1 MTKSGDP
8 KPHFQRGLAR
18 LQAGDLEG
26 AEAAFRKT
34 LDIDPDHPDALFGS
48 GLCLEARGKLHEA
61 ESAYR
66 HAAMARI
73 DFPQALANLAS
84 LMTRTNRPA
93 EAVQTL
99 DRVLA
104 KRPDFEAARFNR
116 GTAYFALRRLSEAEA
131 DFRHLFERRPGQ
143 ADARNELGRV
153 LLKQSRLREAAELF
167 RDGQTQHPEDPR
179 FPANLAAA
187 LERLNDLPGAETAA
201 ARALALAPGDPSLLY
216 LQATLDHR
224 SGRLDAARDHLED
237 MLSKKPPP
245 EYRGEALLE
254 LGEVLG
260 KLDKADA
267 AFRAITEGNALRAQ
281 SPAAKSA
288 DGDRFLARVATA
300 RAGFTQERIRDMAAK
315 APACERP
322 APVFFVGFPRSG
334 TTLMERALKA
344 HPEIVTTDER
354 SPLTPILTELSKNK
368 AYPENLDRLTGED
381 VKQLQDRFWAEAEA
395 TLGPLDG
402 RLLVDKMPLNIVN
415 LGLANGL
422 FPEARVLV
430 ALRDPRDTCLSC
442 FMQRFQFSDAMVNFL
457 DLERTAETYGAVMGL
472 WLQYRDALSL
482 PWLEYR
488 YEDLVADFEKT
499 LRTVLEFI
507 GLPWNADL
515 LAFQERAKDQVI
527 TTPSY
532 RQVTRAIDTSATGRW
547 RRYRDELAPLL
558 PTLEPFVEAFS
569 YPED

>member
-1 MTKSGDP
+1 LALAPGDP
-8 KPHFQRGLAR
+8 
-18 LQAGDLEG
+18 
-26 AEAAFRKT
+26 
-34 LDIDPDHPDALFGS
+34 
-48 GLCLEARGKLHEA
+48 
-61 ESAYR
+61 
-66 HAAMARI
+66 
-73 DFPQALANLAS
+73 S
-84 LMTRTNRPA
+84 L
-93 EAVQTL
+93 L
-99 DRVLA
+99 
-104 KRPDFEAARFNR
+104 
-116 GTAYFALRRLSEAEA
+116 Y
-131 DFRHLFERRPGQ
+131 
-143 ADARNELGRV
+143 
-153 LLKQSRLREAAELF
+153 
-167 RDGQTQHPEDPR
+167 
-179 FPANLAAA
+179 
-187 LERLNDLPGAETAA
+187 
-201 ARALALAPGDPSLLY
+201 LAPGDPSLLY

-237 MLSKKPPP
+237 MLSKEPPP

-472 WLQYRDALSL
+472 WLQYRDALSAGVHR
-482 PWLEYR
+482 PALER
-488 YEDLVADFEKT
+488 GPP
-499 LRTVLEFI
+499 
-507 GLPWNADL
+507 GLPRTR
-515 LAFQERAKDQVI
+515 ER
-527 TTPSY
+527 PSHHDAELPPGDP
-532 RQVTRAIDTSATGRW
+532 RDRRERNRA
-547 RRYRDELAPLL
+547 LAPLPGRARAPTPGARALRRGIRL
-558 PTLEPFVEAFS
+558 PGRLS
-569 YPED
+569 